1 MQVTK
6 YISATA
12 MLAVLAAPAFAQT
25 VIIQDLPGVAQ
36 NSGASV
42 SISSPGRLVSSI
54 ETQESTNLANTVG
67 FGGAVGVASPYSIS
81 QTAGAPSIS
90 AFGNPLVIQ
99 NAVNQNSATSTAP
112 ALSDVTV
119 GNTQTATN
127 ALNFT
132 NIAPPSGSTGSIS
145 QIVSNAAFN
154 ASNAMSATAQNG
166 NASVI
171 GAGAGQT
178 ATSMFNTGY
187 AVVNTSTDLT
197 IKQRLGDANS
207 ISATNS
213 AIANSLSGSNILDP
227 SVQNLKQSSSVDVNR
242 MSLPSSNGAAAVSLT
257 GSQNGTTPQDG
268 VLPDRFQVTV
278 GNTAAAFTGVNNGSY
293 NLGTN
298 ASGNGISTISGVT
311 QNAGFGLNNVS
322 GGANVSIAMQLNP
335 TPVNDA
341 GTPLYGFAFV
351 PGDGF
356 TQSVDGTFIGN
367 APGKVGQPVYT
378 PAANVLDGVVNG
390 MAART
395 NTGSSSVTGTPAT
408 LTQGYS
414 MAINTINTGGSLS
427 GLGTQAAK
435 GIQQTNSV
443 YMQGPLPIGG
453 YANAVVA
460 DATNGPA
467 TIKDVSQSMDQTIN
481 LAKAAGT
488 APGIALAQTGSDI
501 RLASNNVQVALGS
514 SSATI
519 SGAQQGANSALNV
532 AILGNVT
539 GTISQST
546 GGTVA
551 LTAMN
556 QMASLSAYNAS
567 TAGVQVSSTSINV
580 IK

>member
-1 MQVTK
+1 MQMTK
-6 YISATA
+6 YLSATA
-12 MLAVLAAPAFAQT
+12 LLAVLAAPAFAQT

-54 ETQESTNLANTVG
+54 ETQEGTNLANTVG
-67 FGGAVGVASPYSIS
+67 FGGAVGVTSPYSIS

-99 NAVNQNSATSTAP
+99 NAANQNSATSTAP

-127 ALNFT
+127 ALNFA
-132 NIAPPSGSTGSIS
+132 NIATPSGAIGSIS
-145 QIVSNAAFN
+145 QIVSNAAVN

-178 ATSMFNTGY
+178 ANSLFNTGN
-187 AVVNTSTDLT
+187 AVVTTSTDLT

-207 ISATNS
+207 LSATNS
-213 AIANSLSGSNILDP
+213 AIANSLAGSNILDP
-227 SVQNLKQSSSVDVNR
+227 SVQTLKQSSSVDVNR
-242 MSLPSSNGAAAVSLT
+242 MSLASSNGAAAVSLT

-293 NLGTN
+293 NIGTSN
-298 ASGNGISTISGVT
+298 PGNGVSTISGVT

-335 TPVNDA
+335 TPVIDA
-341 GTPLYGFAFV
+341 GPPPYGFAFV

-367 APGKVGQPVYT
+367 APGNLGQPVYT
-378 PAANVLDGVVNG
+378 PAGNVLGGVVNG
-390 MAART
+390 IAART
-395 NTGSSSVTGTPAT
+395 NTGSSSVTGAPAT

-443 YMQGPLPIGG
+443 YTQGPLPIGG

-460 DATNGPA
+460 DATFGPA

-481 LAKAAGT
+481 LAKAGGT
-488 APGIALAQTGSDI
+488 APGLALAQTGSDI
-501 RLASNNVQVALGS
+501 RLASNNVQVAQGS
-514 SSATI
+514 TSATI
-519 SGAQQGANSALNV
+519 SGAQQGANSGLNV

-546 GGTVA
+546 AGTVA
-551 LTAMN
+551 LTATN

-567 TAGVQVSSTSINV
+567 TSGVQVSSTSVNV